1 LDSFQQLLPTFFL
14 NLRKSLID
22 MILGKDY
29 SVPAGLE
36 RCRPLVD
43 RLYRQSPET
52 IKLTKRDRLA
62 LTEFGVLFDRDNRA
76 ELGRLA
82 GAAGLSMADLNRLTT
97 YLIFQR
103 FHP

>member
-1 LDSFQQLLPTFFL
+1 
-14 NLRKSLID
+14 

-29 SVPAGLE
+29 NVPAGLE

-43 RLYRQSPET
+43 RLYRQLPDT
-52 IKLTKRDRLA
+52 IKLTKSDKLA
-62 LTEFGVLFDRDNRA
+62 LTEFGVLFDQDNPT

-82 GAAGLSMADLNRLTT
+82 GAAGLSVADLDRLTS

-103 FHP
+103 LHQ